1 MKENEWTE
9 RAGAKINLGLKILGK
24 RSDGY
29 HDILS
34 VVQGIDLADTLHFRP
49 AQHSSMTCTDSEI
62 PCNGDNLVLRAMALF
77 SHSNIASFKILLSSY
92 FPLTGSTTTGFFF
105 LSVLIVNGEKPF
117 ILKPII
123 IYLQM
128 DLF

>member
-1 MKENEWTE
+1 MMESEWTE

-49 AQHSSMTCTDSEI
+49 AQHSSMTCTDPEI
-62 PCNGDNLVLRAMALF
+62 PCNGDNLAAGDGLIFTARPRSLSAASSASQKSAFPQGLAWWWQRRCGRHAARAQR
-77 SHSNIASFKILLSSY
+77 I
-92 FPLTGSTTTGFFF
+92 TR
-105 LSVLIVNGEKPF
+105 
-117 ILKPII
+117 
-123 IYLQM
+123 
-128 DLF
+128 